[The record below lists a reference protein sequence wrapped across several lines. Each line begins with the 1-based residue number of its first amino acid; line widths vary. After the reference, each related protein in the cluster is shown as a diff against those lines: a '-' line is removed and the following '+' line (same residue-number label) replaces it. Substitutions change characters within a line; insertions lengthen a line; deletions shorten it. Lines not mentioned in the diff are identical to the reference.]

1 MAVGGG
7 SSDVTMRTGGL
18 RECTAARGSAMA
30 GENSWS
36 ASIDAS
42 DLVVSRISSDT
53 LSRAKMVAALLLGT
67 SASAASFA
75 CGSAPDAPA
84 THARAAVTMIAEPA
98 GPSSRQLRIPPLT
111 AKAGMQASRTASGG
125 MQASRNA
132 GITMQAVMKD
142 VALACKY
149 HKSVG
154 YDGYLQVTID
164 GTAVAPVVRLDPESE
179 QVVGYDDDAEETT
192 CSTADVARAFDECVG
207 ERAPAVDRRITLAP
221 VSEQYRLRNRRQLCR

>member
-1 MAVGGG
+1 
-7 SSDVTMRTGGL
+7 
-18 RECTAARGSAMA
+18 
-30 GENSWS
+30 
-36 ASIDAS
+36 
-42 DLVVSRISSDT
+42 
-53 LSRAKMVAALLLGT
+53 
-67 SASAASFA
+67 
-75 CGSAPDAPA
+75 
-84 THARAAVTMIAEPA
+84 MIAEPA
-98 GPSSRQLRIPPLT
+98 AGAGPSSRRLRIPPLT
-111 AKAGMQASRTASGG
+111 V
-125 MQASRNA
+125 N
-132 GITMQAVMKD
+132 MQAVMKD

>member
-53 LSRAKMVAALLLGT
+53 LARAKMVVAFLLGT

-75 CGSAPDAPA
+75 CGSAPAAPA

-98 GPSSRQLRIPPLT
+98 AGAGPSSRRLRIPPPT
-111 AKAGMQASRTASGG
+111 V
-125 MQASRNA
+125 N
-132 GITMQAVMKD
+132 MQAVMKD

>member
-1 MAVGGG
+1 
-7 SSDVTMRTGGL
+7 
-18 RECTAARGSAMA
+18 MA
-30 GENSWS
+30 GAKSWRE
-36 ASIDAS
+36 SID
-42 DLVVSRISSDT
+42 SSSFAT
-53 LSRAKMVAALLLGT
+53 PKCATPRAHLWVAMLGAALLG
-67 SASAASFA
+67 SGSAASFA
-75 CGSAPDAPA
+75 SGKVAAPA
-84 THARAAVTMIAEPA
+84 RRAAVSMIAEPA
-98 GPSSRQLRIPPLT
+98 ACAGPSSRRLRILSPT
-111 AKAGMQASRTASGG
+111 V
-125 MQASRNA
+125 N
-132 GITMQAVMKD
+132 MQAVMKD
-142 VALACKY
+142 VHLACKY

>member
-53 LSRAKMVAALLLGT
+53 LSRAKMVGAFLLGT

-75 CGSAPDAPA
+75 CGSAPAAPA
-84 THARAAVTMIAEPA
+84 THARAAVTMIAEPVTRQSLSPGA
-98 GPSSRQLRIPPLT
+98 GPSSRRLRIPPLT
-111 AKAGMQASRTASGG
+111 V
-125 MQASRNA
+125 N
-132 GITMQAVMKD
+132 MQAVMKD

>member
-42 DLVVSRISSDT
+42 DLVVSRISRDT
-53 LSRAKMVAALLLGT
+53 LSGDTTMVAAFLLGT

-75 CGSAPDAPA
+75 CGSAPAAPA

-98 GPSSRQLRIPPLT
+98 GPSSRRLRIPPLT
-111 AKAGMQASRTASGG
+111 VKAGMQASRTASGG

-132 GITMQAVMKD
+132 CVTMQAVMKD

-221 VSEQYRLRNRRQLCR
+221 VSEQYRLRNRR